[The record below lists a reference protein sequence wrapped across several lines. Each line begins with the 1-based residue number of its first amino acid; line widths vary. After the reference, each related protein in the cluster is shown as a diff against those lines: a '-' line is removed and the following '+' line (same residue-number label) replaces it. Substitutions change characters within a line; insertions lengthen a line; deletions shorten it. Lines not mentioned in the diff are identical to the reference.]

1 MTSPTPISHGLVSE
15 ELQPS
20 PTPSQP
26 RRVTP
31 VAVVSVLVTV
41 AGTLLLG
48 LAGKWLRDYNDGGP
62 VSTTV
67 AVVLAIASLYPWRYI
82 LAAFAAD
89 RHRSTLLAEDKLV
102 EARRVSAR
110 GREEAF
116 IAMGYAAAGIALA
129 LLLLFILTSNGAVA
143 QTFFEL
149 DKIKQSWKE
158 ITKGFWI
165 NIWVACVAEVLV
177 LVLGLLVA
185 IIRMLPGRAG
195 APLRFLATVYA
206 DAFRAIPAIIVIFLV
221 VFGIIG
227 SKMPVLSK
235 LPPTWL
241 GLFALTLTY
250 TAYVSE
256 VYRAGLQSIHPS
268 QAAAARSLGLSY
280 SQTLSTVL
288 VPQAVRRVIPPLLND
303 FIGLQ
308 KDTALLSI
316 AGISE
321 AFQVSTYWQSFTFSM
336 SPVIVPAILFIIITI
351 PQARFVD
358 YLIERDVRRRA
369 GKS

>member
-1 MTSPTPISHGLVSE
+1 MTSSGLVNE

-20 PTPSQP
+20 PTPSPP
-26 RRVTP
+26 RPVVTAAVIAIA
-31 VAVVSVLVTV
+31 VAAVGTVLMLV
-41 AGTLLLG
+41 GG
-48 LAGKWLRDYNDGGP
+48 MWLRDYNHNG
-62 VSTTV
+62 VLSTII
-67 AVVLAIASLYPWRYI
+67 AVVLVAATLYPWRHI
-82 LAAFAAD
+82 VAAFAANTE
-89 RHRSTLLAEDKLV
+89 RTSLLGEGKLV
-102 EARRVSAR
+102 EARRTAAR

-116 IAMGYAAAGIALA
+116 IGMGYATAGIILA
-129 LLLLFILTSNGAVA
+129 LLLMFALTKDGAVA
-143 QTFFEL
+143 HTFFET
-149 DKIKQSWKE
+149 DKIEQSWKE
-158 ITKGFWI
+158 ITKGFWT

-185 IIRMLPGRAG
+185 VVRMLPGRAG

-206 DAFRAIPAIIVIFLV
+206 DIFRAIPAIIVIFLV

-227 SKMPVLSK
+227 SKLPVLSK
-235 LPPTWL
+235 LPVTWL

-280 SQTLSTVL
+280 TQTLRTVL
-288 VPQAVRRVIPPLLND
+288 VPQAIRRVIPPLLND

-308 KDTALLSI
+308 KDTALLSV
-316 AGISE
+316 AGIGE

-358 YLIERDVRRRA
+358 ILIDRDMRRRA
-369 GKS
+369 GGTR

>member
-1 MTSPTPISHGLVSE
+1 MTSSGLVNE
-15 ELQPS
+15 ELQPA

-26 RRVTP
+26 QAVTP
-31 VAVVSVLVTV
+31 VAVAAVVVTV
-41 AGTLLLG
+41 LGTLLMG
-48 LAGKWLRDYNDGGP
+48 VVGKWLRDYNGGGP
-62 VSTTV
+62 VSTTC
-67 AVVLAIASLYPWRYI
+67 AVLLGLMTLYPWRYI
-82 LAAFAAD
+82 LVSFAGG
-89 RHRSTLLAEDKLV
+89 RQRSALLGDGRLV
-102 EARRVSAR
+102 EARRISAR
-110 GREEAF
+110 GREEAL
-116 IAMGYAAAGIALA
+116 IAMGYAVAGIILA
-129 LLLLFILTSNGAVA
+129 LVLMFILTSQGAVA
-143 QTFFEL
+143 HTFFQVSKL
-149 DKIKQSWKE
+149 KVSWKE
-158 ITKGFWI
+158 ITHGFWI

-177 LVLGLLVA
+177 LVLGLVVA
-185 IIRMLPGRAG
+185 VIRMLPGRAG

-221 VFGIIG
+221 VFGIQG
-227 SKMPVLSK
+227 SQMPVLSK
-235 LPPTWL
+235 VPPVWL

-268 QAAAARSLGLSY
+268 QGAAARSLGLSY
-280 SQTLSTVL
+280 SQTLRTVL

-321 AFQVSTYWQSFTFSM
+321 AFQVSTYWQSFTFST

-358 YLIERDVRRRA
+358 YLIDRDIARRA
-369 GKS
+369 GK

>member
-1 MTSPTPISHGLVSE
+1 MTSSSLVNE

-26 RRVTP
+26 KAVTP
-31 VAVVSVLVTV
+31 LAVIAVLVTV
-41 AGTLLLG
+41 VGTVLMG
-48 LAGKWLRDYNDGGP
+48 VAGKWLRDFNGGGP

-67 AVVLAIASLYPWRYI
+67 AVVLGVLTLYPWRYI
-82 LAAFAAD
+82 VDAFAAD
-89 RHRSTLLAEDKLV
+89 RRRASLLADDKLV

-110 GREEAF
+110 GREEAL

-129 LLLLFILTSNGAVA
+129 LLLMFVLTSHGAVA
-143 QTFFEL
+143 HTFFEL
-149 DKIKQSWKE
+149 DKIRQSWKE

-177 LVLGLLVA
+177 LVLGLVVA
-185 IIRMLPGRAG
+185 VVRMLPGRAG

-227 SKMPVLSK
+227 SKMPVLSH
-235 LPPTWL
+235 LPPVWL

-256 VYRAGLQSIHPS
+256 VYRAGLASIHPS
-268 QAAAARSLGLSY
+268 QGAAARSLGLSY
-280 SQTLSTVL
+280 GQTLRTVL

-358 YLIERDVRRRA
+358 YLIDRDAARRA
-369 GKS
+369 GK

>member
-1 MTSPTPISHGLVSE
+1 MTTTGLISE

-26 RRVTP
+26 RP
-31 VAVVSVLVTV
+31 VSGLAFLAILISI
-41 AGTLLLG
+41 AGTALLA
-48 LAGKWLRDYNDGGP
+48 LAGSWLRNYNDGGAI
-62 VSTTV
+62 STTV
-67 AVVLAIASLYPWRYI
+67 AAVLALASLYPWRFI
-82 LAAFAAD
+82 IAAFAAD
-89 RHRSTLLAEDKLV
+89 RRRASLLASKDLV
-102 EARRVSAR
+102 GARRASAA
-110 GREEAF
+110 GREEAS
-116 IAMGYAAAGIALA
+116 IAMGYAAAGLLVALV
-129 LLLLFILTSNGAVA
+129 LLFALTHQGAVA
-143 QTFFEL
+143 QTFFQL

-158 ITKGFWI
+158 VTRGFWI

-177 LVLGLLVA
+177 LVLGLVVA
-185 IIRMLPGRAG
+185 VIRMLPGRAG

-227 SKMPVLSK
+227 SKIPVLSK

-256 VYRAGLQSIHPS
+256 VYRAGLASIHPS
-268 QAAAARSLGLSY
+268 QGAAARSLGLSY
-280 SQTLSTVL
+280 SQTLRTVL
-288 VPQAVRRVIPPLLND
+288 VPQAVRRVVPPLLND

-358 YLIERDVRRRA
+358 FLINRDARRRA
-369 GKS
+369 GGR

>member
-1 MTSPTPISHGLVSE
+1 MSIGLVSE

-20 PTPSQP
+20 PVPSPP
-26 RRVTP
+26 RRVT
-31 VAVVSVLVTV
+31 ALAAIAIVVSLV
-41 AGTLLLG
+41 GTALVVI
-48 LAGKWLRDYNDGGP
+48 AGKWLRDYNHGGP
-62 VSTTV
+62 VSTIV
-67 AVVLAIASLYPWRYI
+67 ALVLAVASLYPWRYI
-82 LAAFAAD
+82 IAAFSAD
-89 RHRSTLLAEDKLV
+89 RQRGALLASGGLV
-102 EARRVSAR
+102 EARRVAAR
-110 GREEAF
+110 GREEAS
-116 IAMGYAAAGIALA
+116 IAMGWAASAIVVA
-129 LLLLFILTSNGAVA
+129 LLLLFALTSHGAVA
-143 QTFFEL
+143 ETFFQL
-149 DKIKQSWKE
+149 DKIRQSWKE
-158 ITKGFWI
+158 IVKGFWI
-165 NIWVACVAEVLV
+165 NIWVACVAEILV

-185 IIRMLPGRAG
+185 IVRMLPGRAG

-227 SKMPVLSK
+227 SQIPVLSK
-235 LPPTWL
+235 LSPTWL

-256 VYRAGLQSIHPS
+256 VYRAGLASIHPS

-280 SQTLSTVL
+280 SQTLRTVL
-288 VPQAVRRVIPPLLND
+288 VPQAVRRVVPPLLND

-358 YLIERDVRRRA
+358 FLINRDARRRA
-369 GKS
+369 GGR

>member
-1 MTSPTPISHGLVSE
+1 MTSSGLVNE

-26 RRVTP
+26 RSVTAP
-31 VAVVSVLVTV
+31 AAMSIVVCV
-41 AGTLLLG
+41 AGTLLML
-48 LAGKWLRDYNDGGP
+48 LAGKWLRDYNHGGP

-67 AVVLAIASLYPWRYI
+67 AVLLVLATLYPWRHI
-82 LAAFAAD
+82 VAAFAAGG
-89 RHRSTLLAEDKLV
+89 HQSSLLGDGKLV

-116 IAMGYAAAGIALA
+116 IAMGYASAGIIVA
-129 LLLLFILTSNGAVA
+129 LLLLFALTSNGAVA
-143 QTFFEL
+143 HTFFET
-149 DKIKQSWKE
+149 DKIRQSWKE
-158 ITKGFWI
+158 ITKGFWT

-185 IIRMLPGRAG
+185 VVRLLPGRAG
-195 APLRFLATVYA
+195 APLRFLATAYA
-206 DAFRAIPAIIVIFLV
+206 DIFRAIPAIIVIFLI

-227 SKMPVLSK
+227 SKLPVLSK
-235 LPPTWL
+235 LPVTWL

-280 SQTLSTVL
+280 TQTLRTVL

-308 KDTALLSI
+308 KDTALLSV
-316 AGISE
+316 AGIGE

-336 SPVIVPAILFIIITI
+336 SPVIVPALLFIIITI
-351 PQARFVD
+351 PQARLVD
-358 YLIERDVRRRA
+358 VLINRDARRRA
-369 GKS
+369 GGTR

>member
-1 MTSPTPISHGLVSE
+1 MSSASTGLVSD

-20 PTPSQP
+20 PVPSQP
-26 RRVTP
+26 RRVSGLAVIAIA
-31 VAVVSVLVTV
+31 VAV
-41 AGTLLLG
+41 AGTLLL
-48 LAGKWLRDYNDGGP
+48 LVAGKWLRDYNGNGP

-67 AVVLAIASLYPWRYI
+67 AAVLVLASLYPWRYI

-89 RHRSTLLAEDKLV
+89 RRRGALLRDDQLV
-102 EARRVSAR
+102 EARRISAS
-110 GREEAF
+110 GREEAL
-116 IAMGYAAAGIALA
+116 IAMGYAAAAIILA
-129 LLLLFILTSNGAVA
+129 LLLMFILTSSGAVA

-149 DKIKQSWKE
+149 DKIKLSWKE
-158 ITKGFWI
+158 VTKGFWT
-165 NIWVACVAEVLV
+165 NIWVAVVAEVLV
-177 LVLGLLVA
+177 LILGLLVA
-185 IIRMLPGRAG
+185 IVRMLPGRAG

-256 VYRAGLQSIHPS
+256 VYRAGLSSIHPS

-280 SQTLSTVL
+280 SQTLRTVL

-321 AFQVSTYWQSFTFSM
+321 AFQVSTYWQSYTFSM

-358 YLIERDVRRRA
+358 YLINRDARRRA
-369 GKS
+369 GGH

>member
-1 MTSPTPISHGLVSE
+1 MTTTGLISE

-26 RRVTP
+26 RP
-31 VAVVSVLVTV
+31 VS
-41 AGTLLLG
+41 G
-48 LAGKWLRDYNDGGP
+48 LAGLAIVVSLAGTALLVVAGSWLRNYNGGGP
-62 VSTTV
+62 VSTAV
-67 AVVLAIASLYPWRYI
+67 AVLLALASLYPWRFI
-82 LAAFAAD
+82 VLAFAAD
-89 RHRSTLLAEDKLV
+89 RRRSALLADDQLV
-102 EARRVSAR
+102 EARRVSAA
-110 GREEAF
+110 GREEAS
-116 IAMGYAAAGIALA
+116 IAMGYAAAGILVALVM
-129 LLLLFILTSNGAVA
+129 LFSLTHQGAVA
-143 QTFFEL
+143 QTFFQL

-165 NIWVACVAEVLV
+165 NIWVACAAEVLV

-185 IIRMLPGRAG
+185 VVRMLPGRAG

-206 DAFRAIPAIIVIFLV
+206 DAFRAIPAIIVIYLV
-221 VFGIIG
+221 VFGIVG
-227 SKMPVLSK
+227 SKIPLLSK
-235 LPPTWL
+235 LPLTWL
-241 GLFALTLTY
+241 GLLALTLTY

-256 VYRAGLQSIHPS
+256 VFRAGLSSIHPS
-268 QAAAARSLGLSY
+268 QGAAARSLGLSY
-280 SQTLSTVL
+280 SQTLRTVL

-316 AGISE
+316 AGIGE

-358 YLIERDVRRRA
+358 FLINRDARRRA
-369 GKS
+369 GGR